1 MPVAV
6 NVSAVDLAA
15 DDFTREVSDLLKD
28 ADIPPSQLTL
38 EVTESAL
45 IRSPAEAIATLTAL
59 REQGVRLAV
68 DDYGTGQSTL
78 SYLKHLPVHELK
90 IDKSFV
96 TTLANSECDAIL
108 VRSTINLA
116 HDLGLQVV
124 AEGIEDGATLDMLR
138 ELGCD
143 YAQGYFISKP
153 VGPSE
158 FFELATSGDRT
169 RRVA

>member
-1 MPVAV
+1 M
-6 NVSAVDLAA
+6 
-15 DDFTREVSDLLKD
+15 
-28 ADIPPSQLTL
+28 
-38 EVTESAL
+38 
-45 IRSPAEAIATLTAL
+45 
-59 REQGVRLAV
+59 RLAV

-96 TTLANSECDAIL
+96 TTLATSENDAIM

-124 AEGIEDGATLDMLR
+124 AEGIEDSATLDKLR
-138 ELGCD
+138 ELQCD

-153 VGPSE
+153 VGPDE
-158 FFELATSGDRT
+158 FFALATRGDKGQ
-169 RRVA
+169 RVA